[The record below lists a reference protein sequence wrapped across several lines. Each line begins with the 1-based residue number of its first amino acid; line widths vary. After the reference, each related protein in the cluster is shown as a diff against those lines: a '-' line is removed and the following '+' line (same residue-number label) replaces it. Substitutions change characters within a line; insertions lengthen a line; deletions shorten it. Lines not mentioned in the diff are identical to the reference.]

1 MDTDA
6 KDEDNSKFLAQNI
19 EIEELVDSDEVSDSD
34 VNNSIE
40 QQNKIDISNL
50 NSRNDKTFRQCS
62 NAGDIYSDEE
72 LNEDLQELN
81 GGG

>member
-1 MDTDA
+1 MDTDT
-6 KDEDNSKFLAQNI
+6 KDEDSGKFLAQNI
-19 EIEELVDSDEVSDSD
+19 EIEELIDSNEVSDSD
-34 VNNSIE
+34 ISNSIE

-62 NAGDIYSDEE
+62 NAGDIYSDDE